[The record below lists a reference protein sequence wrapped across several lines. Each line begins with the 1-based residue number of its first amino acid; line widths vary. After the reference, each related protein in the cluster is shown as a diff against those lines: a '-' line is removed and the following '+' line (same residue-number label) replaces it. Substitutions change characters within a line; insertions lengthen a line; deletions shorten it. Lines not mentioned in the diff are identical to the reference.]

1 MPRAEPSSAAEKA
14 PLLVGNPPGSY
25 GAAAHDDSVEAPAPP
40 TASASA
46 AAPRSSTGDDGG
58 ERRAAWEGPSRG
70 ISEIFRS
77 LPCGEMLRTH
87 GKFLGVLLA
96 VELLILFWA
105 LLKPETRCHGQ
116 CDWGENDPCTD
127 LKPVHC
133 FPDWRSYFTV
143 GVVLATLGVMSN
155 GTPPD
160 VAMLVATLL
169 LILTKVISREEA
181 YQGLSD
187 PGPLTVACMFIVA
200 RALQSVGVIRFLA
213 QALEKVENV
222 SIRLALLWLCLP
234 VVALSAFINNTPI
247 VAALIPL
254 VEEWS
259 GSLDVSPSKLLM
271 PLSFASMLGGMCT
284 LIGTSTNLIV
294 AARYEDEFPNEDR
307 IGLFGPA
314 LCVFYFTRPP
324 APHLAHILSIRPSCT
339 RPLPLQNAAA
349 LTAELCGALCVR
361 VRACVMRA

>member
-58 ERRAAWEGPSRG
+58 ERRATWEGPSRG

-259 GSLDVSPSKLLM
+259 GSLDVSPSKL
-271 PLSFASMLGGMCT
+271 PDHSSTRGIRELGGR
-284 LIGTSTNLIV
+284 NV
-294 AARYEDEFPNEDR
+294 QAADAAVLRLDARRDVHSHRHFDESHRGGALRGRVPERGPHRALRPCAVR
-307 IGLFGPA
+307 ILFHTP
-314 LCVFYFTRPP
+314 TRPP
-324 APHLAHILSIRPSCT
+324 PRPHPF
-339 RPLPLQNAAA
+339 N
-349 LTAELCGALCVR
+349 
-361 VRACVMRA
+361 